1 MDFHKHA
8 LILAVVERL
17 SGHGSWT
24 GRTHVQKAL
33 SLVLEAAGQSLP
45 FTFVLYKHGPYSFDL
60 AAELQQ
66 MKSYG
71 ALSSEAKAPYGESFK
86 LGSNAGFVKMH
97 CALSAT
103 EDASV
108 QRVCDFIGSKGV
120 TELERLATAA
130 WIRSHERIQDPASVA
145 SRLNQLKPHVSK
157 ESAAVADMELCK
169 LLSMK

>member
-17 SGHGSWT
+17 SSHGSWT

-33 SLVLEAAGQSLP
+33 SLVSEAAGQSLP

-60 AAELQQ
+60 ADELQQ

-71 ALSSEAKAPYGESFK
+71 ALSGEAKAPYGESFK
-86 LGSNAGFVKMH
+86 LGSNADFVKMQW
-97 CALSAT
+97 ALSAA
-103 EDASV
+103 EDATV
-108 QRVCDFIGSKGV
+108 KRVCEFIGSKGV

-130 WIRSHERIQDPASVA
+130 WIRSREKIQDPASVA

-157 ESAAVADMELCK
+157 ESAAVADTELCK